1 MAEPKMRRYEPDI
14 AEFSELQRAY
24 LWRALLYGTPAM
36 VTILFA
42 LLILLVWIVNQSTAT
57 TPLGGWVYFLLSLP
71 AFFGACFQIALLW
84 IERPA
89 ISVDAVAVEVGEG
102 VLRFVNDEAGTVE
115 EVRWKE
121 NKALN
126 ITRKN
131 DCVEITFPSGR
142 RSRVHWFAYSERE
155 QLLKD
160 LMQLKETKP
169 ESPKSETK
177 PAETVVAEAA
187 PAEEATAKNAKSAKT
202 SARGKPKETTGS

>member
-1 MAEPKMRRYEPDI
+1 MAEKMRRYEPDI

-24 LWRALLYGTPAM
+24 LWRALLYGAPAM
-36 VTILFA
+36 VTILFT
-42 LLILLVWIVNQSTAT
+42 LLITMVWIINQSTGT
-57 TPLGGWVYFLLSLP
+57 NPLGGWVYFLLSLP
-71 AFFGACFQIALLW
+71 AFLGAGFQIALLW

-102 VLRFVNDEAGTVE
+102 VLRFVNDEAGTIE

-121 NKALN
+121 NKALG

-169 ESPKSETK
+169 EEPKSETK
-177 PAETVVAEAA
+177 AVEAPPVAV
-187 PAEEATAKNAKSAKT
+187 EEATARSAKAART
-202 SARGKPKETTGS
+202 SQKTRKKEDESE

>member
-1 MAEPKMRRYEPDI
+1 MAEPNMRRYEPDI

-24 LWRALLYGTPAM
+24 LWRALLYGAPAL
-36 VTILFA
+36 VTILFT
-42 LLILLVWIVNQSTAT
+42 LLITMVWIINQSTNS

-71 AFFGACFQIALLW
+71 AFLGAGFQIALLW

-160 LMQLKETKP
+160 LMQLKDTKVEEAKAENTPSLAASSKP
-169 ESPKSETK
+169 ED
-177 PAETVVAEAA
+177 
-187 PAEEATAKNAKSAKT
+187 ATAKNPKAAKT
-202 SARGKPKETTGS
+202 STKTKKKPDEEE

>member
-1 MAEPKMRRYEPDI
+1 MATRRYEPDV

-24 LWRALLYGTPAM
+24 LWRALLYGTPAL
-36 VTILFA
+36 VTLLFTFI
-42 LLILLVWIVNQSTAT
+42 ILLVWLFTQSS
-57 TPLGGWVYFLLSLP
+57 PLPGWAYFLLALP
-71 AFFGACFQIALLW
+71 AAFGACFQLALLW
-84 IERPA
+84 VERPA

-121 NKALN
+121 SAALGVARKA
-126 ITRKN
+126 

-160 LMQLKETKP
+160 LMALKEKKP
-169 ESPKSETK
+169 EPPEK
-177 PAETVVAEAA
+177 PAE
-187 PAEEATAKNAKSAKT
+187 PPKPEEAPGKSAKAAKT
-202 SARGKPKETTGS
+202 SARTKKKPDEEE

>member
-1 MAEPKMRRYEPDI
+1 MAEKMRRYEPDI

-24 LWRALLYGTPAM
+24 LWRALLYGAPAL

-42 LLILLVWIVNQSTAT
+42 LLITMVWIINQATASN
-57 TPLGGWVYFLLSLP
+57 PLGGWVYFLLSLP
-71 AFFGACFQIALLW
+71 AFLGACFQIALLW

-121 NKALN
+121 NKALG

-160 LMQLKETKP
+160 LMQLKEAKP
-169 ESPKSETK
+169 EETKSEAK
-177 PAETVVAEAA
+177 PAEVA
-187 PAEEATAKNAKSAKT
+187 AEEATAKNAKAAKT
-202 SARGKPKETTGS
+202 STKARKKPDEEE

>member
-1 MAEPKMRRYEPDI
+1 MPEPHMRRYEPDI

-24 LWRALLYGTPAM
+24 LWRAMLYGAPAL
-36 VTILFA
+36 VTILFT
-42 LLILLVWIVNQSTAT
+42 LLIMLVWIVNQSTST

-71 AFFGACFQIALLW
+71 AFLGAGFQIVLLW

-160 LMQLKETKP
+160 LMQLKETKSEEAKP
-169 ESPKSETK
+169 ESK
-177 PAETVVAEAA
+177 PTEAA
-187 PAEEATAKNAKSAKT
+187 TKTEDTAAKNAKSAKT
-202 SARGKPKETTGS
+202 STRARKKSDEEE